1 MWRSK
6 RYYAMTDYER
16 KTKTTLYGETDDVPP
31 FPPRRRDRKSLFSVS
46 MTIDDA
52 SMLEETDRQSD
63 LYTNDVPSQRSRLR
77 PVASA

>member
-6 RYYAMTDYER
+6 RYCAMTDYER

-63 LYTNDVPSQRSRLR
+63 LYTNDVPSQRSRLC